1 MKKFKAIFVLAF
13 LFLSLKTYAESNP
26 YFYQLFSQGPY
37 KQSLSKI
44 FRSENK
50 PSWITTYLATGNGV
64 ETPVTYLTLS
74 DGRYILGDVCK
85 PHDCGGNM
93 LHILFSSS
101 GNSAWAAL
109 YQEGRPAKFYGN
121 PDPEKYQ
128 VLWNALKKDESIY

>member
-1 MKKFKAIFVLAF
+1 MNKLKKILILAF
-13 LFLSLKTYAESNP
+13 MFFSLNCYAENNV
-26 YFYQLFSQGPY
+26 YFYQLFSHGSY

-50 PSWITTYLATGNGV
+50 PSWITAYLATGNGV
-64 ETPVTYLTLS
+64 ETPVRYVTLS

-85 PHDCGGNM
+85 PHDCGGNT

-101 GNSAWAAL
+101 GNNAWAAL
-109 YQEGRPAKFYGN
+109 YQEGQPAKLYGN

-128 VLWNALKKDESIY
+128 VLWNALKNDESAY